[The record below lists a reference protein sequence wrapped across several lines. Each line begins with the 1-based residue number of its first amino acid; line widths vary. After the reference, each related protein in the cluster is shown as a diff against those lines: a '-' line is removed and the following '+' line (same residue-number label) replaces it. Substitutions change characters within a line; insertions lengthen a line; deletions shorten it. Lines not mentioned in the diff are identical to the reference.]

1 MRRVVSLDGYFSGL
15 RSDSPRQIVILEKA
29 AKLEGQKRGVA
40 RREGQAGAAG
50 FYDSQHAATSR
61 CDNWHTYQHGL
72 LKGVTAV
79 FNERWGDITMGSP
92 EFLCQPGSVLPAKET
107 HSILQV

>member
-15 RSDSPRQIVILEKA
+15 RSDSPRQIVIRKGGEVGGP
-29 AKLEGQKRGVA
+29 EA
-40 RREGQAGAAG
+40 RRRPEGRSSRCGG

-92 EFLCQPGSVLPAKET
+92 ESFASPQRPSSQGK